1 MKNVS
6 TKPMGSMSARRVSL
20 RQVGNRLIVTERPK
34 RTEKV
39 TERSEKARGRF
50 LDAVYYASRQ
60 IDDPATNALYAKGI
74 TEKKRSAYAVALCD
88 FLVAPEVESID
99 TIDYRGN
106 VGDPVAIRAKDDFMV
121 TRVKV
126 QILDSAGTLIEEG
139 DAVTDESARMLWK
152 YVATAANAT
161 PAGTTVRATAFDK
174 PGNVGS
180 LEKVI

>member
-39 TERSEKARGRF
+39 TEKTEKARERF
-50 LDAVYYASRQ
+50 LDAAYYASRQ
-60 IDDPATNALYAKGI
+60 ILDPEASALYKQGV

-88 FLVAPEVESID
+88 FLVEPEVESID
-99 TIDYRGN
+99 TIDYRGR
-106 VGDPVAIRAKDDFMV
+106 VGDPIAIRAKDDFMV

-126 QILDSAGTLIEEG
+126 EILDSTGALIEEG

-152 YVATAANAT
+152 YVATAANPT
-161 PAGTTVRATAFDK
+161 PAGTTLRATAFDK
-174 PGNVGS
+174 PGHVGS